1 MVERMTH
8 NIVNP
13 NVVKNAFINNNTFS
27 GYLHSRD
34 AVQLFPLDLQ
44 DDTHLSQLGPNFPHV
59 RFFAVLKTF
68 LKTRSPTVNGLSFTL
83 ASSPYLSL
91 C

>member
-8 NIVNP
+8 DIVNP

-44 DDTHLSQLGPNFPHV
+44 DDTHLS
-59 RFFAVLKTF
+59 
-68 LKTRSPTVNGLSFTL
+68 
-83 ASSPYLSL
+83 
-91 C
+91 